1 MKYKLINTLLIYFA
15 ITIGFVFSQSFDP
28 DEEIL
33 VTIHATDTHLP
44 TLLSILA
51 EESGYNIVTGPNVNS
66 NDKLTIHL
74 DDVPVN
80 QAINLVVRAAG
91 LSYEMVG
98 NSILVAKQEKL
109 DEDVGVTPHV
119 LQLKYANAEDV
130 SALLSNITTEI
141 TVDKSG
147 NNLLVSV
154 SPKKLAEIETIISK
168 IDQPAIQIMLE
179 ARLIEVALSN
189 EDKQGIDWSKLS
201 RISTIFAESG
211 SAQILEGGA
220 ESGSIIP
227 GSTWD
232 VSEDGTPYE
241 TSENPPYLQL
251 PSGMPYQRLGDGG
264 LGFSRQLTAYQLALD
279 FLMKNNRA
287 EILTNSQVV
296 TLNGHE
302 AQIQMVDIVPYI
314 LSSGGVGGQVQVA
327 RETVGIKLHIL
338 PTVNTDGFITTKITP
353 EVSSIYDFI
362 GPDRTI
368 PWVKKRIS
376 TTTIRVRDQE
386 SIIIAGLLSM
396 DKKKTIHRVPLLWRI
411 PWIGKKFFTHNIE
424 VESKTDLIIQ
434 ITPRIIVDN
443 YTGIEKKELHESTEE
458 NAFKNKKKDK
468 K

>member
-1 MKYKLINTLLIYFA
+1 MKYKLINTLLICIA
-15 ITIGFVFSQSFDP
+15 ITVGFVFSQNEGNQ
-28 DEEIL
+28 EEIL

-74 DDVPVN
+74 EDVPVD

-119 LQLKYANAEDV
+119 LELKYANAEEV
-130 SALLSNITTEI
+130 SSLLANITTEI

-147 NNLLVSV
+147 NNLLVSA
-154 SPKKLAEIETIISK
+154 SPKKLAEIEAIISE
-168 IDQPAIQIMLE
+168 IDKPAIQIMLE
-179 ARLIEVALSN
+179 ARLIEVALSD

-211 SAQILEGGA
+211 ASQTLEGGA

-227 GSTWD
+227 GSTWE
-232 VSEDGTPYE
+232 VAEDGTPYE
-241 TSENPPYLQL
+241 SSENPPYLQI

-264 LGFSRQLTAYQLALD
+264 FAFSRQLTAYQLTLD

-327 RETVGIKLHIL
+327 RENVGIKLHIL
-338 PTVNTDGFITTKITP
+338 PTVNTDGYITTKITP

-362 GPDRTI
+362 GPERTI
-368 PWVKKRIS
+368 PWVKKRVS
-376 TTTIRVRDQE
+376 TTTIRVKDQE

-396 DKKKTIHRVPLLWRI
+396 DKKKTVHKFPLLWRI
-411 PWIGKKFFTHNIE
+411 PWIGKKLFTHNIE
-424 VESKTDLIIQ
+424 IESKTDLIIQ
-434 ITPRIIVDN
+434 ITPRIVKDD
-443 YTGIEKKELHESTEE
+443 YTGIEKKSLHKVTEKSAFE
-458 NAFKNKKKDK
+458 NKNENE
-468 K
+468 